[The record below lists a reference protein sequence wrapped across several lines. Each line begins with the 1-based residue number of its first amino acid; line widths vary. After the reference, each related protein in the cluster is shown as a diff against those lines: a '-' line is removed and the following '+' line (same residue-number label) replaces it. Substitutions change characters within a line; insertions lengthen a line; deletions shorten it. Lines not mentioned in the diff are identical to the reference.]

1 MVTSGSSGI
10 PERQPI
16 RRAIKADDQLL

>member
-16 RRAIKADDQLL
+16 RRAIKATDQLS

>member
-16 RRAIKADDQLL
+16 RRAIKATDQLL